1 MRKVI
6 ASRCVHES
14 SRSAAYLRSSVIV
27 VVGAV
32 TLLTVSCDG
41 QSPTSPSGP
50 PASGT
55 SSAEITGATPSPQ
68 GDTSATGTNNA
79 KVATAAAVNM
89 PTNFRLERRSG
100 SELRFNWDWGSNAA
114 RYDLSYAGRT
124 IVLNQ
129 TFPGTTVNASDID
142 LSPGHTYTFSLR
154 AIDQGGNASAP
165 AQLAFETTPPDAA
178 TNLQQVSTTRIT
190 NPDGSGVDY
199 PDIISFDPAH
209 DAAGAIRSYEAFVDG
224 RSLGSI
230 GLPAGQFSIFR
241 TWADTYTS
249 QPCGP
254 TAVQLRAYDS
264 SLNESALSAPLSV
277 LFPEYENCPPPH
289 RDR

>member
-1 MRKVI
+1 MFVHVHTISAGRYVSQWCE
-6 ASRCVHES
+6 SRE
-14 SRSAAYLRSSVIV
+14 
-27 VVGAV
+27 G
-32 TLLTVSCDG
+32 CDG
-41 QSPTSPSGP
+41 SGCEHANEL
-50 PASGT
+50 PART
-55 SSAEITGATPSPQ
+55 AQWFRIAIQLDTP
-68 GDTSATGTNNA
+68 
-79 KVATAAAVNM
+79 
-89 PTNFRLERRSG
+89 
-100 SELRFNWDWGSNAA
+100 
-114 RYDLSYAGRT
+114 
-124 IVLNQ
+124 
-129 TFPGTTVNASDID
+129 
-142 LSPGHTYTFSLR
+142 
-154 AIDQGGNASAP
+154 
-165 AQLAFETTPPDAA
+165 

-209 DAAGAIRSYEAFVDG
+209 DAAGAIRSYEVFVDG

-241 TWADTYTS
+241 AWADTYTS